1 MDNMKYVDADRILP
15 RKAVMI
21 KAIQLATIRQL
32 PMIKSKLPDWNN
44 DKKILPPDNERIT
57 NVKIPKAPLIR
68 CR

>member
-32 PMIKSKLPDWNN
+32 PMIKSKLPEWNN
-44 DKKILPPDNERIT
+44 DKKILPPDNVRTT
-57 NVKIPKAPLIR
+57 NVKIPNAPLIR